1 MMPLAPQGGPRPKKK
16 IKTLPSA
23 GGAAFPS
30 FPSTAARFYPL
41 SRASAPRHGR
51 LQLLRPRPR
60 RRLRH
65 PVGGEV
71 PPHPRRR
78 RRRQLRRRRPPPGHR
93 PRRQHAKPN
102 PLRKRHFLEHLA
114 RALANTQAAVRRIVS
129 NLFFFNYRFLQGP
142 PGTGKTTSILSLAH
156 ELLGPSY
163 REAVLELNASD
174 DRLVRPWRGFD
185 LANCSRAACARGVD
199 WVCDGLTV
207 DSCFCRGLD
216 VVRNKIKMFAQK
228 KVTLQPGRHKI
239 VILDEADR

>member
-1 MMPLAPQGGPRPKKK
+1 MKFPGWPLRTADAARVSTAAVRAHRGLQAQQMMPLAPQGGPRPKKK

-30 FPSTAARFYPL
+30 FPSTAARFFPL

-129 NLFFFNYRFLQGP
+129 NLFFLTIVFYRGLRA
-142 PGTGKTTSILSLAH
+142 PGRLRASCRWHTSCS
-156 ELLGPSY
+156 
-163 REAVLELNASD
+163 
-174 DRLVRPWRGFD
+174 D
-185 LANCSRAACARGVD
+185 LATARPCSSSMPRTTGWCGRGV
-199 WVCDGLTV
+199 VLTWRTV
-207 DSCFCRGLD
+207 AVRRAP
-216 VVRNKIKMFAQK
+216 VVWTGC
-228 KVTLQPGRHKI
+228 VT
-239 VILDEADR
+239 D

>member
-1 MMPLAPQGGPRPKKK
+1 M
-16 IKTLPSA
+16 
-23 GGAAFPS
+23 AAS
-30 FPSTAARFYPL
+30 S
-41 SRASAPRHGR
+41 SSAPALADAYDIPWVEKYRPTRVADVVGNSDAVAR
-51 LQLLRPRPR
+51 LQVIARD
-60 RRLRH
+60 
-65 PVGGEV
+65 GNM
-71 PPHPRRR
+71 
-78 RRRQLRRRRPPPGHR
+78 
-93 PRRQHAKPN
+93 PN
-102 PLRKRHFLEHLA
+102 LILSVSAISSNTL
-114 RALANTQAAVRRIVS
+114 RALSLTPKQQYDES
-129 NLFFFNYRFLQGP
+129 FLTFFFFNYRFLQGP